1 MNQEPLASPSSQAR
15 DRGVRVRRPSHQRG
29 RRYWMRLGR
38 AAALAAIGIGVQL
51 WIDGALRMP
60 SGGTD
65 EERPQTATTAAD
77 GGSGTKWA
85 GARLVLASDAVTA
98 TPVGTAGMTDTPSFN
113 GAAASAMTTRGRPP
127 AMRGAPQS
135 SDDVRPAA
143 DSAAKRRVTERPA
156 AARPIH
162 AISPV
167 PIADR
172 QPTDTP
178 VTSPGFRRPVPA
190 PMHPRPTLASARS
203 TAPIASLP
211 VVAPLNPPQPA
222 VRMDEADS
230 ILRVLHQYRRA
241 VERMD
246 ARAAQAVWPSLDA
259 RALARA
265 FTGLESNSL
274 DFEDCGV
281 TISAAEMAQAQ
292 CRAVATYLPKVGRRK
307 PVNAE
312 HEYTFTFSKTG
323 GDWRIDSAAIR

>member
-1 MNQEPLASPSSQAR
+1 M
-15 DRGVRVRRPSHQRG
+15 H
-29 RRYWMRLGR
+29 R
-38 AAALAAIGIGVQL
+38 AAA
-51 WIDGALRMP
+51 R
-60 SGGTD
+60 
-65 EERPQTATTAAD
+65 RPTA
-77 GGSGTKWA
+77 S
-85 GARLVLASDAVTA
+85 R
-98 TPVGTAGMTDTPSFN
+98 PV
-113 GAAASAMTTRGRPP
+113 
-127 AMRGAPQS
+127 
-135 SDDVRPAA
+135 
-143 DSAAKRRVTERPA
+143 
-156 AARPIH
+156 H
-162 AISPV
+162 AIAPAPV
-167 PIADR
+167 PDR

-178 VTSPGFRRPVPA
+178 ATSRTSRPTVPA
-190 PMHPRPTLASARS
+190 PIHPRLTLASARS
-203 TAPIASLP
+203 TAPIVSLP

-274 DFEDCGV
+274 AFEDCGV
-281 TISAAEMAQAQ
+281 TISAGEMAQAQ

-307 PVNAE
+307 PVNAQ